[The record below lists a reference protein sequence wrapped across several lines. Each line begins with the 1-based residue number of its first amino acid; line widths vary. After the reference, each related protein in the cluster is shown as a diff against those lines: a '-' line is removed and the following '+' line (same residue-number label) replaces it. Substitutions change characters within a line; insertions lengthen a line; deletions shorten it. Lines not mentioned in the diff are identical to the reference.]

1 MEYAASRP
9 ELPWLRSQEGT
20 RLRNFCSH
28 YGEKYGMLIKKFI
41 VGFAAAAVIFAGFG
55 ANQAV
60 FAKKEKSSTFKVR
73 IENIGSA
80 DGLTNAD
87 GAKYPFAL
95 SPGLFIVNHK
105 KRYFFDEGKKADMAL
120 ELQAEDGN
128 PETLS
133 KKLLTKVGS
142 IYMGIFNTPAGAD
155 KPGPLLPGGVY
166 EFEFNGTEGMKF
178 NFIAM
183 YGQSNDLFYA
193 PRVALDLFDKD
204 GNALSGDITDSLLLW
219 DAGTEVNQA
228 PGVGDEQAPRQK
240 MANTGK
246 SENGVV
252 RVVKDGFSYPNTRD
266 VLRVTITAQ

>member
-1 MEYAASRP
+1 MFVR
-9 ELPWLRSQEGT
+9 
-20 RLRNFCSH
+20 
-28 YGEKYGMLIKKFI
+28 KLILG
-41 VGFAAAAVIFAGFG
+41 VAAAATAFIGSQA
-55 ANQAV
+55 ANTTNAK
-60 FAKKEKSSTFKVR
+60 AKKTATFKVK
-73 IENIGSA
+73 IENIGAADGVASA
-80 DGLTNAD
+80 DGT
-87 GAKYPFAL
+87 KYPFAL
-95 SPGLFIVNHK
+95 SPGLFVVNHK
-105 KRYFFDEGKKADMAL
+105 KQYFFDENKKADPAL

-133 KKLLTKVGS
+133 KKVLTRVGS

-155 KPGPLLPGGVY
+155 KPGPLLPGGAY
-166 EFEFNGTEGMKF
+166 EFSFTGSEDMKL
-178 NFIAM
+178 NLIAM

-204 GNALSGDITDSLLLW
+204 GNALTGDITDKLLLW

-246 SENGVV
+246 AEKGVV
-252 RVVKDGFSYPNTRD
+252 TLVRDGFTYPNTKD

>member
-1 MEYAASRP
+1 MFGRKVILGLAVAA
-9 ELPWLRSQEGT
+9 LL
-20 RLRNFCSH
+20 
-28 YGEKYGMLIKKFI
+28 
-41 VGFAAAAVIFAGFG
+41 FAGS
-55 ANQAV
+55 QAV
-60 FAKKEKSSTFKVR
+60 TVADAKAKRTATFKVK

-80 DGLTNAD
+80 DGLATAD
-87 GAKYPFAL
+87 GQKYPFAL

-105 KRYFFDEGKKADMAL
+105 KQYFFDEGKKADTAL

-128 PETLS
+128 PEALS
-133 KKLLTKVGS
+133 KKLTTKVGS
-142 IYMGIFNTPAGAD
+142 IHMGIFNTPAGAD
-155 KPGPLLPGGVY
+155 KPGPLLPGGSY
-166 EFEFNGTEGMKF
+166 EFTFRGTEGMKF
-178 NFIAM
+178 NMIAM

-204 GNALSGDITDSLLLW
+204 GNALTGDITDQLLLW

-246 SENGVV
+246 AENGVV
-252 RVVKDGFSYPNTRD
+252 KLVSDGFTYPNTKD